1 MSAVKT
7 IKTFCP
13 ECDCEVVAPIELRVE
28 TLPVKGE
35 QTPYD
40 ADIAICPYCGE
51 AIGDSRIEEGNLRR
65 AYSAYCAAHGL
76 MAPDEV
82 KELRNS
88 YGLSLREFSKFLGF
102 GEQTIARY
110 EAGAIPD
117 DSHNTTLKLALTA
130 EGAASLLS
138 VRGSQLSERTVSA
151 VRRFIEGGAPLSGFA
166 AAFAAH
172 QWPTPEMVTP
182 SGRNGFRSFS
192 MERVA
197 AVVCELASHCRDLYK
212 TKLQKALFFA
222 DFLCFARTSRSMT
235 GLAYAHADYGPV
247 MDGRDRIVAELQDA
261 GFVELTEKGWGE
273 VVVPTRCPEGVLSD
287 EEVCLVD
294 EIADFINTFET
305 SSEISSFSHELDA
318 WKNTESGCSIEY
330 DSNAQQV
337 ETAIERRMRGMD
349 AHQLSRYD
357 RERVVKV
364 YLVRQESGCYSDH
377 LSYVERVYSTRE
389 AAAAYVESI
398 EWEYE
403 RLVDEDRPEDDDA
416 WAIVTERPTI
426 HPNRHGDCWFVDGDP
441 DPDRPCWFIDEFEV
455 ME

>member
-1 MSAVKT
+1 MNAEKT
-7 IKTFCP
+7 LNTYCP
-13 ECDCEVVAPIELRVE
+13 ECDREVEARLEQRIE

-35 QTPYD
+35 QTSYD
-40 ADIAICPYCGE
+40 AEIAICPHCGE
-51 AIGDSRIEEGNLRR
+51 VIGDSRIEEGNLRR

-110 EAGAIPD
+110 E
-117 DSHNTTLKLALTA
+117 

-151 VRRFIEGGAPLSGFA
+151 VRRFIEGGAPLSGPA

-172 QWPTPEMVTP
+172 QWPMPEMMTP

-197 AVVCELASHCRDLYK
+197 AVVCELASRCRDLYK
-212 TKLQKALFFA
+212 TKLQKAMFFA

-273 VVVPTRCPEGVLSD
+273 VVVPTRCPE
-287 EEVCLVD
+287 
-294 EIADFINTFET
+294 
-305 SSEISSFSHELDA
+305 EISSFSHELDA
-318 WKNTESGCSIEY
+318 WKNAERGCSIEY

-337 ETAIERRMRGMD
+337 ETAIERRMRGMG
-349 AHQLSRYD
+349 AH
-357 RERVVKV
+357 
-364 YLVRQESGCYSDH
+364 
-377 LSYVERVYSTRE
+377 
-389 AAAAYVESI
+389 
-398 EWEYE
+398 
-403 RLVDEDRPEDDDA
+403 
-416 WAIVTERPTI
+416 
-426 HPNRHGDCWFVDGDP
+426 
-441 DPDRPCWFIDEFEV
+441 
-455 ME
+455 